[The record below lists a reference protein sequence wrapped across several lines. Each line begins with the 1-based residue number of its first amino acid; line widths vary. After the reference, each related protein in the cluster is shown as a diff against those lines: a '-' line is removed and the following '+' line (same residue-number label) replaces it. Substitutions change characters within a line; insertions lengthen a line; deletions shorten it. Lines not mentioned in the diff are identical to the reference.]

1 MLCPLV
7 EIAMQKSKCA
17 LFALAVVAAT
27 AAGTAN
33 AVNCYIVLDSKNA
46 VVYQDVFPP
55 VDMSEQ
61 GDAARAAIRQRGQ
74 FLMMMDALQCPR
86 LIAASGPSGA
96 PATVEQIVAGMRSY
110 GGSRGPSTHQ
120 AVRLPCPDGPVRI
133 EASFE
138 PCCRGNMCN
147 VTTAGGAPTRATA
160 AIQDVR
166 STLVLERQRDAR
178 AISNDLAVGY
188 LDIELDDVGDAQIT
202 K

>member
-1 MLCPLV
+1 MGRISDKVIGDANRFERRETYGSKYFHRSTACIGSNCRLLLHGDSHSICCPLV
-7 EIAMQKSKCA
+7 EIAMRKSKGA

-110 GGSRGPSTHQ
+110 GGSRGGISTVNTSSST
-120 AVRLPCPDGPVRI
+120 ASVR
-133 EASFE
+133 
-138 PCCRGNMCN
+138 
-147 VTTAGGAPTRATA
+147 
-160 AIQDVR
+160 
-166 STLVLERQRDAR
+166 
-178 AISNDLAVGY
+178 
-188 LDIELDDVGDAQIT
+188 
-202 K
+202 